1 MKLRTL
7 EKLPPWEW
15 PDGAAALLQRGL
27 TDATASVEDRLLAAQ
42 LAGESAMSDALA
54 EALLA
59 VVRDATEPEALRAAA
74 AIALSPVLEE
84 ADTNGYDDTDEVSI
98 SEPTF
103 IAIRAALRAVHDDAS
118 APQEVRRR
126 ALEAAVR
133 APLDWHVPA
142 IRRALDQKNELW
154 QLTAVFCMRFVRGFD
169 AQIVEALDSQHPQI
183 RCEAVLAA
191 GAWQLD
197 AAFDRVAALIRSA
210 GADKTLLL
218 AAIEA
223 APSIRPQEASELL
236 AELLQAPDP
245 DIVLAAEEALA
256 MAEAMEGD
264 FAEDDMEFE
273 DADDE
278 DLD

>member
-1 MKLRTL
+1 MKLRNL

-15 PDGAAALLQRGL
+15 PDGAAALLQRSL
-27 TDATASVEDRLLAAQ
+27 TDATASAEDRLLAAE

-59 VVRDATEPEALRAAA
+59 VVRAAGEPEALRAAA

-84 ADTNGYDDTDEVSI
+84 ADTNGYEDSDEVSI
-98 SEPTF
+98 SESTF
-103 IAIRAALRAVHDDAS
+103 IAIRDALRAVHDDAS
-118 APQEVRRR
+118 APKEVRRR

-142 IRRALDQKNELW
+142 IRSALDQQDELW
-154 QLTAVFCMRFVRGFD
+154 QLTALFCMRFVRGFD
-169 AQIVEALDSQHPQI
+169 AEILAALDSRHPQI

-191 GAWQLD
+191 GEWQLD
-197 AAFDRVAALIRSA
+197 AAYDRVAALIRSDR
-210 GADKTLLL
+210 ADKTLLL

-223 APSIRPQEASELL
+223 APSIRPEAAPELL
-236 AELLQAPDP
+236 SQLLQAQDP

-256 MAEAMEGD
+256 MAEAMAGD
-264 FAEDDMEFE
+264 FADDDDTDF
-273 DADDE
+273 ADDE
-278 DLD
+278 EL